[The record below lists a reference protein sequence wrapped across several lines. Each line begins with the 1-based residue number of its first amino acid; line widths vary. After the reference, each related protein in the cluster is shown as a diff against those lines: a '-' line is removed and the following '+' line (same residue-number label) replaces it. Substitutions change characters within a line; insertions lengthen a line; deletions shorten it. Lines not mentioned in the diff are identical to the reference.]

1 MRLHLFFLLLT
12 LTSCA
17 AVDPSDPP
25 RLVVVLSVDQM
36 RGDMPSRFQPVL
48 GGRGLSRIAREGLV
62 YERCEYAMA
71 STLTGPG
78 HAVLLTGAYPP
89 QTGVTAND
97 LCSYELG
104 HCFYCAADTAGLPS
118 PFPLMLPTVGDAL
131 VASDTL
137 SRSISLAIKDR
148 AAILMGG
155 HHANAVCWVDPPTG
169 RFTTSA
175 AYPTPPWLADLAA
188 RRSYQEAL
196 GSTWEAVISN
206 EMLSEPDDQ
215 PWEGTLGDGR
225 RAFPHRLPA
234 VLDRTTV
241 EDVGMTPFA
250 VAMLF
255 DAAKHVIDAERLG
268 TDGHP
273 DLLTIGLSSTD
284 FAGHRFGPDSR
295 EVYEL
300 YVHVDSAIADLIDHL
315 DARVGRDKYV
325 LIVTSDH
332 GVAPVPERLLSN
344 VRHREPTVDAGRV
357 STTSIRSAVE
367 RALTDVLGTPEPRS
381 WIWQVLAPSIYLDHE
396 VIAQQGADLRQARTI
411 AASAV
416 ARIPGIGFVATHDE
430 LLSNQRPAA
439 IDPEAWTAMRNS
451 FHPDRTGD
459 VMLFP
464 KRYWIIGSKTTTH
477 GSPHDYDRWVPLMM
491 LGGGLPAARHSEPV
505 EPTLIARLLRQW
517 WGL

>member
-1 MRLHLFFLLLT
+1 MRLRLLLLLLT
-12 LTSCA
+12 LSSCA
-17 AVDPSDPP
+17 AVDPSGPP
-25 RLVVVLSVDQM
+25 RLVVVVSVDQM
-36 RGDMPSRFQPVL
+36 RGDMPSRFAPVL
-48 GGRGLSRIAREGLV
+48 GDRGLSRIAREGVV

-78 HAVLLTGAYPP
+78 HAVLLTGAYPS

-131 VASDTL
+131 VASDSL

-148 AAILMGG
+148 AAVLMGG
-155 HHANAVCWVDPPTG
+155 HHPNAVCWIDPLTG
-169 RFTTSA
+169 RFTTST
-175 AYPTPPWLADLAA
+175 AYPTPQWLADLAA
-188 RRSYQEAL
+188 QRSYHEAL

-206 EMLSEPDDQ
+206 DVLPGPDDL

-234 VLDRTTV
+234 ALDRTTA
-241 EDVGMTPFA
+241 EDVGMSPFA
-250 VAMLF
+250 VNMLF
-255 DAAKHVIDAERLG
+255 DAARFVIDTERLG
-268 TDGHP
+268 ADEHP
-273 DLLTIGLSSTD
+273 DLLAIGLSSTD

-295 EVYEL
+295 EVHEL
-300 YVHVDSAIADLIDHL
+300 FVHVDHAVAGLIDHL
-315 DARVGRDKYV
+315 DSIVGRDRYV
-325 LIVTSDH
+325 LVVTSDH
-332 GVAPVPERLLSN
+332 GVAPVPELLMAN
-344 VRHREPTVDAGRV
+344 VRHREPSVDAGRV
-357 STTSIRSAVE
+357 STASIRSSVE
-367 RALTDVLGTPEPRS
+367 RALTEVFGTPEPHT
-381 WIWQVLAPSIYLDHE
+381 WIWQLLAPSVYLDHD
-396 VIAQQGADLRQARTI
+396 VISQQGIELSRARRI

-416 ARIPGIGFVATHDE
+416 AQIPGIGFVATHDE
-430 LLSNQRPAA
+430 LANDQRPAG
-439 IDPEAWTAMRNS
+439 IDPEVWTAMRNS

-491 LGGGLPAARHSEPV
+491 LGGGLPAQRQAEPV
-505 EPTLIARLLRQW
+505 EPTLIARRLRQW